1 MKNGWNLKG
10 QEFSK
15 YKSGLWKA
23 SCSKCKTPL
32 MYEKKPHF
40 GFSSDC
46 CSADI
51 LAIDPS
57 IITKNGDAQLKL
69 KKKQRYK

>member
-1 MKNGWNLKG
+1 
-10 QEFSK
+10 
-15 YKSGLWKA
+15 
-23 SCSKCKTPL
+23 